1 MPFLLLL
8 VLLLHYGEGKCCK
21 NFRFFAVGT
30 DVYAVARRGFFIVLG
45 NDYINTSRG
54 NTAALF
60 CLPRSLTQ
68 HAPCFPFP
76 FLAFV
81 AGSQVVSSGEEA
93 PSSRAVRPST
103 RSRRGR
109 RRSDHSPSSS
119 SPDRT
124 PGADEGQESGDSGSQ
139 GNEGSDGSSVSRQ
152 SALPADP
159 QQRAPHV
166 EEAPSDSGARRQR
179 RSATSPTSHHHE
191 QPRLE
196 DSPGT
201 GTPPLL
207 SSASRSMDARL
218 EQARRRKSA
227 ARAAISPASPP
238 PPISPTQRGRRGDRR
253 KGGVRRIETR
263 RVGRRTAGSDGRLRG
278 CGVFHRSGSRTGCP
292 LTFGP
297 HGG

>member
-1 MPFLLLL
+1 M
-8 VLLLHYGEGKCCK
+8 LLLHNGEGKCCS
-21 NFRFFAVGT
+21 NFRRWCSRYVAYLNAVGVRVT
-30 DVYAVARRGFFIVLG
+30 LPKMFCWYLARMRTFTQLSDGDFVSFCG
-45 NDYINTSRG
+45 TNTLLLLVVG
-54 NTAALF
+54 ALQHYY

-68 HAPCFPFP
+68 HTPCFPFP

-152 SALPADP
+152 SALPAEDP

-196 DSPGT
+196 GSPGT
-201 GTPPLL
+201 GTPPPL
-207 SSASRSMDARL
+207 SLSL
-218 EQARRRKSA
+218 
-227 ARAAISPASPP
+227 IH
-238 PPISPTQRGRRGDRR
+238 I
-253 KGGVRRIETR
+253 
-263 RVGRRTAGSDGRLRG
+263 
-278 CGVFHRSGSRTGCP
+278 
-292 LTFGP
+292 
-297 HGG
+297 